1 MKKGHWH
8 ALKLR
13 KDKQMKQLNNEKS
26 MTIKNLFFEVIS
38 ISYNRMYE
46 HEPKE

>member
-1 MKKGHWH
+1 MNNGHWH
-8 ALKLR
+8 ALEPR

-26 MTIKNLFFEVIS
+26 MTIKYFFFEVIS

-46 HEPKE
+46 HEPKV